1 MTISGSPKKLAQDVA
16 AGYRTF
22 SPPLLRQYTPADIKV
37 LLANLSMVTRDLRSE
52 QVPLEDV
59 MALKAKNMKIS
70 RLNQAE
76 VIIRA
81 FCKKMRIPC

>member
-1 MTISGSPKKLAQDVA
+1 MAISGSPKKLAQDVA

-37 LLANLSMVTRDLRSE
+37 LLANLAMVTRDLRSE

-81 FCKKMRIPC
+81 YCKKMRIPS